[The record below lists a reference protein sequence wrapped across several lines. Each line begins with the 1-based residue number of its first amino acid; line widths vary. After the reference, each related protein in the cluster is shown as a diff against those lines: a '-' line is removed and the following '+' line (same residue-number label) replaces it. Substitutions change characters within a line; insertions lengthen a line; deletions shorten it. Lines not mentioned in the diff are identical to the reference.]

1 MTEDMGIPLT
11 MEAIQNKKDHN
22 SYRGETSDKG
32 NVRWRIP
39 LFLPFGHK
47 NGIKNQKWGNDRMT
61 SGFEKSGTVLTVH
74 LPAELDHPA
83 SDEIRRDS
91 DRIIGHNYIKNMIFD
106 FSETVFMDSSGIGLL
121 MGRYRALGMRGKC
134 VQVINVN
141 SHIAKLLRLSGVGKY
156 IEICGI
162 EKSAGE
168 QEGVYDGKHK

>member
-1 MTEDMGIPLT
+1 
-11 MEAIQNKKDHN
+11 
-22 SYRGETSDKG
+22 
-32 NVRWRIP
+32 
-39 LFLPFGHK
+39 
-47 NGIKNQKWGNDRMT
+47 MT

-134 VQVINVN
+134 VQVVNVN
-141 SHIAKLLRLSGVGKY
+141 RHIAKLLRLSGVGKY

-162 EKSAGE
+162 KKSAGE

>member
-1 MTEDMGIPLT
+1 
-11 MEAIQNKKDHN
+11 
-22 SYRGETSDKG
+22 
-32 NVRWRIP
+32 
-39 LFLPFGHK
+39 
-47 NGIKNQKWGNDRMT
+47 MT

-106 FSETVFMDSSGIGLL
+106 FSETVFMDSSGIGVL
-121 MGRYRALGMRGKC
+121 MRGKC
-134 VQVINVN
+134 VQVVNVN

-162 EKSAGE
+162 KKSAGE

>member
-1 MTEDMGIPLT
+1 
-11 MEAIQNKKDHN
+11 
-22 SYRGETSDKG
+22 
-32 NVRWRIP
+32 
-39 LFLPFGHK
+39 
-47 NGIKNQKWGNDRMT
+47 MT

-83 SDEIRRDS
+83 SELIRRES
-91 DRIIGHNYIKNMIFD
+91 DRIMGKIYIRTICFD
-106 FSETVFMDSSGIGLL
+106 FGNTVFMDSSGIGLL

-156 IEICGI
+156 IEICGS

>member
-1 MTEDMGIPLT
+1 
-11 MEAIQNKKDHN
+11 MESVFEI
-22 SYRGETSDKG
+22 
-32 NVRWRIP
+32 
-39 LFLPFGHK
+39 
-47 NGIKNQKWGNDRMT
+47 
-61 SGFEKSGTVLTVH
+61 SGAVMTVH
-74 LPAELDHPA
+74 LPVDLDHPV
-83 SDEIRRDS
+83 SDSIRRET
-91 DRIIGHNYIKNMIFD
+91 DRIIGQQYIKNMVFD

>member
-1 MTEDMGIPLT
+1 MKYQIEENCLTIFLPKELDHHQTEEIRR
-11 MEAIQNKKDHN
+11 EADRQIERDHVK
-22 SYRGETSDKG
+22 YVIFDFGETS
-32 NVRWRIP
+32 
-39 LFLPFGHK
+39 
-47 NGIKNQKWGNDRMT
+47 
-61 SGFEKSGTVLTVH
+61 
-74 LPAELDHPA
+74 
-83 SDEIRRDS
+83 
-91 DRIIGHNYIKNMIFD
+91 
-106 FSETVFMDSSGIGLL
+106 FMDSSGIGLL

>member
-1 MTEDMGIPLT
+1 
-11 MEAIQNKKDHN
+11 MEHHF
-22 SYRGETSDKG
+22 T
-32 NVRWRIP
+32 
-39 LFLPFGHK
+39 L
-47 NGIKNQKWGNDRMT
+47 
-61 SGFEKSGTVLTVH
+61 SGTALTVH
-74 LPAELDHPA
+74 LPAELDHC
-83 SDEIRRDS
+83 SSQQLRQEI
-91 DRIIGHNYIKNMIFD
+91 DRLIRVRNIRSILFD
-106 FSETVFMDSSGIGLL
+106 FGDTEFMDSSGIGLL